1 MQTARIG
8 SSIHYLHLSELW
20 NGHIRSL
27 VRCEGQGKA
36 NETCANKKRQL
47 LSQFESYA
55 FDKFLYEAPY
65 TDFLLTLTL
74 VP

>member
-27 VRCEGQGKA
+27 
-36 NETCANKKRQL
+36 
-47 LSQFESYA
+47 FESYA